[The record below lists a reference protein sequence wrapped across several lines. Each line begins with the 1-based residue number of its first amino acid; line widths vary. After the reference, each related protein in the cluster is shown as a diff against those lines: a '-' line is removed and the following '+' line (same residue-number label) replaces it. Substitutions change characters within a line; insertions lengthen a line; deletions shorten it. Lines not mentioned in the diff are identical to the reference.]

1 MFTRQTRHGIVE
13 EGFLTI
19 AIVGTFVIG
28 ILRTQTAIETFMA
41 IGTCCKLIITHDDD
55 DECSY
60 YGAQTYSDSIIRWG
74 SIIRISGW
82 RSRDK
87 ILTRPF
93 LKKYSSDMRIV

>member
-1 MFTRQTRHGIVE
+1 VIGTKGRHAHFLIVGTIGGGDMFTRQTRHGIVE

-55 DECSY
+55 DDDECS
-60 YGAQTYSDSIIRWG
+60 
-74 SIIRISGW
+74 
-82 RSRDK
+82 
-87 ILTRPF
+87 
-93 LKKYSSDMRIV
+93 